1 MVRARTRPNLDS
13 DRMLALALTRLM
25 EIIGEASRRVSVAT
39 RDKHSEVPWRAII
52 GMRDRMI
59 HGYGEVDLDVL
70 WDVIQLELPPLVE
83 QLEGILES

>member
-1 MVRARTRPNLDS
+1 M
-13 DRMLALALTRLM
+13 M
-25 EIIGEASRRVSVAT
+25 EIIGEAARRVSVAT

-59 HGYGEVDLDVL
+59 HGYDEVDLDVL
-70 WDVIQLELPPLVE
+70 WDVIQLDLPALVE